1 MVVDGIFNMEIIP
14 NSMDLSSI
22 YQNIKLSLDEII
34 NGDLEI
40 DDNKIYKIIDREI
53 ENLSLNYRLSIREKI
68 ELRNN
73 LFSSYRRLGILE
85 ELLKDKEISE
95 IMINSYNRI
104 FVEKAGKVEQLS
116 ISFENKEQ
124 LEDVIQQIVSKVNRI
139 VNTSK
144 PIVDARLSDGSR
156 VHIVLN
162 PISIKGPTITIRKF
176 PEPITMK
183 KLVEFKAVD
192 EKIVEFLKKLIYA
205 KYNIFICGGTNSGKT
220 TFLNALSEFI
230 PKDERVI
237 TIEDSAELNLSHIE
251 NIVSLETKNEN
262 SSGEGAIYI
271 SDLIKAALRMNPDRI
286 IVGEVRGKEALD
298 MLQAMNTGH
307 DGSLSTGHANSPKDM
322 LARLETMV
330 LSGADLPL
338 SAIRAQ
344 IAGAI
349 DIIIH
354 LGRLR
359 DKKRRLLSIV
369 EIGDYVEGKIE
380 TRSLYEFEEK
390 ESSKEEFVGEFVK
403 KAELKERRKLREA
416 GIKL

>member
-1 MVVDGIFNMEIIP
+1 MVVDSIFNMEIIP

-40 DDNKIYKIIDREI
+40 DDNKIYEIIDREI

-124 LEDVIQQIVSKVNRI
+124 LEDVIQQIVSRVNRI

-205 KYNIFICGGTNSGKT
+205 KC
-220 TFLNALSEFI
+220 
-230 PKDERVI
+230 
-237 TIEDSAELNLSHIE
+237 
-251 NIVSLETKNEN
+251 
-262 SSGEGAIYI
+262 
-271 SDLIKAALRMNPDRI
+271 
-286 IVGEVRGKEALD
+286 
-298 MLQAMNTGH
+298 
-307 DGSLSTGHANSPKDM
+307 
-322 LARLETMV
+322 
-330 LSGADLPL
+330 
-338 SAIRAQ
+338 
-344 IAGAI
+344 
-349 DIIIH
+349 
-354 LGRLR
+354 
-359 DKKRRLLSIV
+359 
-369 EIGDYVEGKIE
+369 
-380 TRSLYEFEEK
+380 
-390 ESSKEEFVGEFVK
+390 FV
-403 KAELKERRKLREA
+403 
-416 GIKL
+416 